1 MRTDR
6 KHYSPEFKAKVVL
19 ELFREEKTLSQL
31 ASEHRIHHSLLVRWR
46 SQALEGLSGVFSD
59 QKIHELK
66 AAHEREVTTLYQEIG
81 QLTTQLNWLKKKALP
96 KNLLVEPTFVIS
108 RTEIF

>member
-1 MRTDR
+1 MKTDR
-6 KHYSPEFKAKVVL
+6 KHYTPEFKSKVVL
-19 ELFREEKTLSQL
+19 ELLREEKTLSQL
-31 ASEHRIHHSLLVRWR
+31 ASEYGIHHSLLVRWR

-81 QLTTQLNWLKKKALP
+81 HLTTQLSWLKKKSGM
-96 KNLLVEPTFVIS
+96 K
-108 RTEIF
+108 